1 MATEGGDQQ
10 MYTSSDLARLAHC
23 TVWVS
28 GRIAHGC

>member
-1 MATEGGDQQ
+1 MPTEGGDQR
-10 MYTSSDLARLAHC
+10 MNTASDLGRLARS

>member
-1 MATEGGDQQ
+1 MATEGGDRQ
-10 MYTSSDLARLAHC
+10 MDTVSDLGRLARS